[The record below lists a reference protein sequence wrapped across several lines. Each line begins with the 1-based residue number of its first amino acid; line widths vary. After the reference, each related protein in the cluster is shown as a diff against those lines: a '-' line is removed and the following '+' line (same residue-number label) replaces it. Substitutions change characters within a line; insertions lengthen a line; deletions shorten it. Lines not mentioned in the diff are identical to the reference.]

1 MRFMF
6 DTDEAF
12 SFETLRAVG
21 YSVYGGA
28 DIGEVM
34 ATAARITPGDAESW
48 YREWRALADRIATIA
63 DKSAGDGHAAS
74 ASSAYLRAS
83 NYYRTAE
90 FFLRDD
96 PSNDPRVADTSARAI
111 ETFRAAPEIQANWT
125 RVGIPYEGIELE
137 GYYLNSSG
145 DQPGPTLLAHGGYD
159 STVEELFFTVG
170 EAARRRGWNCLI
182 FEGPGQGTALRVNKL
197 PFRYD
202 WEAVVTPVVD
212 FAINLRGVDPHRI
225 ALIGMSM
232 GGYLAP
238 RAAAFEHRI
247 AACIAYDGV
256 FNMSAAFNQAA
267 APPGS
272 QLPEFDSE
280 QSIAAL
286 DRLIAHRAQAPSSQR
301 WAVSNA
307 LWVFKS
313 GTAKEFIH
321 EVSAYD
327 LTGVA
332 DKITCPT
339 LVCQAENDHFFS
351 GQPQML
357 YDALRSPKTLLQFTA
372 AEGAE
377 EHCHVGALTLFHQR
391 MFDWLDETLAS

>member
-34 ATAARITPGDAESW
+34 ATAARITPGDWESW
-48 YREWRALADRIATIA
+48 YREWLALADRIAAIA
-63 DKSAGDGHAAS
+63 EKSAADGHAVS

-96 PSNDPRVADTSARAI
+96 PSNDPRVKDVSARAI
-111 ETFRAAPEIQANWT
+111 ETFRAAPEIQAQWT

-182 FEGPGQGTALRVNKL
+182 FEGPGQGSALRLNKL

-212 FAINLRGVDPHRI
+212 FAVNLRGVDPDRI

-238 RAAAFEHRI
+238 RAAAFENRL

-256 FNMSAAFNQAA
+256 LSMAA
-267 APPGS
+267 ALPDLPDTRAMS
-272 QLPEFDSE
+272 PQWVAAMESLVANRTQLP
-280 QSIAAL
+280 
-286 DRLIAHRAQAPSSQR
+286 SSLR
-301 WAVSNA
+301 WALSNGM
-307 LWVFKS
+307 WVFAVT
-313 GTAKEFIH
+313 TAQELADAFSKL
-321 EVSAYD
+321 D
-327 LTGVA
+327 LTEVA
-332 DKITCPT
+332 DQISCPT
-339 LVCQAENDHFFS
+339 LVCEAEKDHFFS

-357 YDALRSPKTLLQFTA
+357 YDALRCPKTLMQFTA

>member
-6 DTDEAF
+6 DTDESF

-21 YSVYGGA
+21 YAPFGGA

-34 ATAARITPGDAESW
+34 ATAARITPGDPESW

-63 DKSAGDGHAAS
+63 EKCAGDGHAES

-96 PSNDPRVADTSARAI
+96 PNNDARVADTSARAI
-111 ETFRAAPEIQANWT
+111 EAFRAAPEIRAQWT

-137 GYYLNSSG
+137 GYYLNSTG

-159 STVEELFFTVG
+159 STVEELFFAMG

-182 FEGPGQGTALRVNKL
+182 FEGPGQGSALRLHKL
-197 PFRYD
+197 PFRHD

-212 FAINLRGVDPHRI
+212 FALNLRGVDPDRI
-225 ALIGMSM
+225 ALLGMSM

-247 AACIAYDGV
+247 AALIAYDGV
-256 FNMSAAFNQAA
+256 FNMTAALPDIPGTRKLSPQWVAA
-267 APPGS
+267 MDSLVANRT
-272 QLPEFDSE
+272 QLP
-280 QSIAAL
+280 
-286 DRLIAHRAQAPSSQR
+286 SSLR
-301 WAVSNA
+301 WALSNGM
-307 LWVFKS
+307 WVFAVS
-313 GTAKEFIH
+313 TAQELVDAFSKL
-321 EVSAYD
+321 D

-332 DKITCPT
+332 DQISCPT
-339 LVCQAENDHFFS
+339 LVCEAENDQFFS

-357 YDALRSPKTLLQFTA
+357 YDALRCPKTLLTFTA

-377 EHCHVGALTLFHQR
+377 EHCHVGALTLCHQR
-391 MFDWLDETLAS
+391 MFDWLDDTLAAR

>member
-12 SFETLRAVG
+12 SFETLRSVG
-21 YSVYGGA
+21 YTAYGGA

-34 ATAARITPGDAESW
+34 ATAARITPGDTESW
-48 YREWRALADRIATIA
+48 YREWLALADRIATIA
-63 DKSAGDGHAAS
+63 DKSAADRHTAS

-96 PSNDPRVADTSARAI
+96 PSNDPRAANTSTRAI
-111 ETFRAAPEIQANWT
+111 ETFRAAPEIQAQWP

-145 DQPGPTLLAHGGYD
+145 DEPGRTLLAHGGYD

-182 FEGPGQGTALRVNKL
+182 FEGPGQGSALRVNKL
-197 PFRYD
+197 LFRHD

-212 FAINLRGVDPHRI
+212 FALNLRGVDPERI
-225 ALIGMSM
+225 ALLGMSM

-238 RAAAFEHRI
+238 RAAAFEHRLS
-247 AACIAYDGV
+247 ACVAYDGV
-256 FNMSAAFNQAA
+256 FNFAA
-267 APPGS
+267 A
-272 QLPEFDSE
+272 LPETQARELDPK
-280 QSIAAL
+280 QWLAAM
-286 DRLIAHRAQAPSSQR
+286 DNVIAHRAEAPSSLR
-301 WAVSNA
+301 WALSNA
-307 LWVFKS
+307 IWTLGVA
-313 GTAKEFIH
+313 TAQELVDEF
-321 EVSAYD
+321 SKYD
-327 LTGVA
+327 LTKVA
-332 DKITCPT
+332 DQITCPT
-339 LVCQAENDHFFS
+339 LVCEAESDHFFS
-351 GQPQML
+351 GQPRML
-357 YDALRSPKTLLQFTA
+357 YEALDCPKTFVTFTA

-391 MFDWLDETLAS
+391 MFDWLDDTLGS